1 MNHHNPFYQYIHS
14 HLTFTLFGTSHLIVL
29 IMSLLICVFLP
40 LYAKKYCS
48 AETQLSIGKGIG
60 WTIIISWI
68 CSVLLEIAAGTF
80 DIKIHLPLQLCYFC
94 NIIILSVVQ
103 HRSFKW
109 FEVMYFWVFA
119 GTLQAT
125 ITPDLSH
132 NFPHFGFFR
141 YFIGH
146 TGLIL
151 AIVYA
156 IVVYEMRPNKHSI
169 WKAFLATNV
178 YLFAVSGVNYVLGAN
193 YFYTCAKPEKA
204 SLLDALGE
212 WPWYI
217 VRGEFLTLLFYVVLF
232 LPFAFYRNKENV
244 LTNS

>member
-1 MNHHNPFYQYIHS
+1 MNTNNSFYQYIHS
-14 HLTFTLFGTSHLIVL
+14 HLTFQTFGTSHIIVL
-29 IMSLLICVFLP
+29 IVSLLLCIFLP
-40 LYAKKYCS
+40 LWAKKY
-48 AETQLSIGKGIG
+48 ATPEMQLTIGKAIG

-68 CSVLLEIAAGTF
+68 LAVLLEIVAGTF

-94 NIIILSVVQ
+94 NIIILSVLQ

-125 ITPDLSH
+125 ITPDLEH

-146 TGLIL
+146 AGLVL

-178 YLFAVSGVNYVLGAN
+178 YMFAVSAVNYAIDAN
-193 YFYTCAKPEKA
+193 YFYTCAKPQKA
-204 SLLDALGE
+204 SLLDALGD

-217 VRGEFLTLLFYVVLF
+217 VKGEFLTLLFYVVLF
-232 LPFAFYRNKENV
+232 LPFAFRK
-244 LTNS
+244 SKMG